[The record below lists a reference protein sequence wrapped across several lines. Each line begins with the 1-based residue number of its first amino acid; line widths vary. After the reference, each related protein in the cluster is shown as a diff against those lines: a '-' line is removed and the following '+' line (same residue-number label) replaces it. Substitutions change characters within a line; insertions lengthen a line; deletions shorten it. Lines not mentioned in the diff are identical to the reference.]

1 MLENTYAV
9 IMAGGGGTRLWPVSR
24 RNRPKQ
30 MIPLVAR
37 WTLFEAT
44 VRRLE
49 GLFPPEHILVVT
61 VPDQVQ
67 KLQTQAPS
75 IPAENYLIEP
85 EPRGTASV
93 VGLAAVA
100 VQARDPQATMI
111 VLPSDHFIRN
121 RDLFHLL
128 LRVATEVAASDYLV
142 TLGISP
148 TFPATSYG
156 YIQNGEPVPGQYV
169 YPVYN
174 VLHFKEKPGEEEARQ
189 MILSGDHSWNSGM
202 FIWKTSRILEEIGL
216 HMPDLSAGLKRLAE
230 AWGTAGQEKV
240 LKSVWEHLQPVT
252 IDYGIM
258 EHAEKVAILPASG
271 LGWSDIGNWDS
282 LFDVL
287 IPDGDGNIVFAGHHI
302 PLETHNSL
310 VYGDGR
316 DRLVVTIGVDDL
328 IIVETDDVLLVCR
341 RDQTQKVRQV
351 VADLKNSDREN
362 YT

>member
-1 MLENTYAV
+1 MPETLYAV
-9 IMAGGGGTRLWPVSR
+9 IMAGGGGTRLWPLSR

-30 MIPLVAR
+30 MIPLVAP

-49 GLFPPEHILVVT
+49 GLLPPEQILVVT
-61 VPDQVQ
+61 IPDQVEA
-67 KLQTQAPS
+67 LRAQAPH
-75 IPAENYLIEP
+75 IPEANYLLEP
-85 EPRGTASV
+85 APRGTASV

-100 VQARDPQATMI
+100 IQKRNPDATMV

-128 LRVATEVAASDYLV
+128 VRVAADVAERGYLV
-142 TLGISP
+142 TLGITP
-148 TFPATSYG
+148 TYPATSYG
-156 YIQNGEPVPGQYV
+156 YIESGAMLPGDFT
-169 YPVYN
+169 YPVYRA
-174 VLHFKEKPGEEEARQ
+174 VRFQEKPDEMRARE
-189 MILSGDHSWNSGM
+189 MIMSGNYSWNSGM
-202 FIWKTSRILEEIGL
+202 FIWKVERILQEIGI
-216 HMPDLSAGLKRLAE
+216 HMPDLKAGLDQLE
-230 AWGTAGQEKV
+230 QVWGTAEQDAV
-240 LKSVWEHLQPVT
+240 LQSIWPGLRTET
-252 IDYGIM
+252 IDYGVM
-258 EHAEKVAILPASG
+258 EHAKEVAVLPAGG

-310 VYGDGR
+310 VYGDGS

-328 IIVETDDVLLVCR
+328 IIVDTSDVLLVCR
-341 RDQTQKVRQV
+341 RDQAQKVRQV
-351 VADLKNSDREN
+351 VAHLKKFDRER